1 MCFNIKAMVKS
12 KVAKIF
18 KVKKDK
24 ENPDQFIVRF
34 KNMDKKQLKEFRKEL
49 DEYCKAYNERVVSE

>member
-1 MCFNIKAMVKS
+1 MVKP
-12 KVAKIF
+12 KLPKIF

-34 KNMDKKQLKEFRKEL
+34 KNMDKKQVKDFRKEL
-49 DEYCKAYNERVVSE
+49 DEYCKAYYERHEEYSDRP

>member
-1 MCFNIKAMVKS
+1 MVKV
-12 KVAKIF
+12 KQAKIF

-34 KNMDKKQLKEFRKEL
+34 KNMDKKQIKEFRKDL
-49 DEYCKAYNERVVSE
+49 DEYCKVYHERIGSE